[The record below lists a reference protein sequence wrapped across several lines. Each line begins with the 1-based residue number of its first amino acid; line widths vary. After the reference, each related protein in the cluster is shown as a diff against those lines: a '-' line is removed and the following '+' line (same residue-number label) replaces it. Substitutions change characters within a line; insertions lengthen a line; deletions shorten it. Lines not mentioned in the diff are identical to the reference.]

1 MSHVH
6 DICFGNVIL
15 MIHSLYL
22 INYLNSLYNQKEKLF
37 FFFKQ
42 KQNLKKNHMHAKYQI
57 PWCQVFSATC
67 RSLCVGG
74 TPALSFFFL
83 KLILK

>member
-37 FFFKQ
+37 FFLNKN
-42 KQNLKKNHMHAKYQI
+42 KTLKKITCMPNIKYLGAKYSVLHVEVSV
-57 PWCQVFSATC
+57 WEALL
-67 RSLCVGG
+67 LC
-74 TPALSFFFL
+74 LFFF
-83 KLILK
+83 